1 MEGENN
7 MYNIDDNRFKYMSK
21 LFLMMIN
28 SKLIK

>member
-7 MYNIDDNRFKYMSK
+7 MYNTDDNRFKYMSK